1 MISLIYLSEQDFSR
15 MSSKE
20 LTVGQSSQ
28 YVGPYRLEKTLGKGQ
43 TGRSLEAIP
52 ESGISDAALILIP
65 LSPLIVVVFILIHP
79 S

>member
-1 MISLIYLSEQDFSR
+1 

-43 TGRSLEAIP
+43 TGRSLERIP
-52 ESGISDAALILIP
+52 ESGIMIQLIP
-65 LSPLIVVVFILIHP
+65 LSPLIVVVLF
-79 S
+79 